1 MSGVL
6 TATPPAI
13 AGATSPSV
21 AGVIAAHQRLLE
33 HSLRNRLLD
42 APITAS
48 GDDLRRYLIAT
59 MGDRRTER
67 LRALYLDSGNRPIT
81 DEVVADG
88 TPSGIWAEPRL
99 ILKRALELNAA
110 ALLVVHNHPGG
121 QMSASEQDRRF
132 TRALANAS
140 APLGICLQDHLIV
153 ADDRCLSL
161 RAEGLIQ

>member
-1 MSGVL
+1 M
-6 TATPPAI
+6 
-13 AGATSPSV
+13 
-21 AGVIAAHQRLLE
+21 E

-42 APITAS
+42 EQITAS

-67 LRALYLDSGNRPIT
+67 LRALYLDSGNRLIS

-88 TPSGIWAEPRL
+88 TPSGIWAEPRS

-110 ALLVVHNHPGG
+110 ALIVVHNHPGG
-121 QMSASEQDRRF
+121 QMSASERDRRF
-132 TRALANAS
+132 TRALADAS
-140 APLGICLQDHLIV
+140 GPLGIRLQDHLIV
-153 ADDRCLSL
+153 AGDRCLSL